1 MKVSL
6 RGDSV
11 RKKFVVFRCPVCG
24 KFTYAPLGQKTRL
37 CSFCGK
43 IIRIDPRTAVITDDA
58 KQASLLVKR
67 YNLKGGEKSYLE
79 ALKAQK
85 ERVLDLIEEVEQPS
99 EILPEEETS
108 VSLSKARRMFVM
120 LRERCSNPINIDEL
134 GKLCKKYG
142 LEWDWVREQLELLA
156 KEGTVIFPRPWLLQ
170 YIGEEDVEG
179 YTSKTKQLREKK
191 LLHQIK
197 NLRRIIAS
205 ILRGRKEPMSY
216 AELTEILTSEGFT
229 LEEIEETMRKLFL
242 EGLLVEPKPGYFL
255 WVGDL

>member
-1 MKVSL
+1 M
-6 RGDSV
+6 

-58 KQASLLVKR
+58 KQASLLVRR

-85 ERVLDLIEEVEQPS
+85 RKVLDSIKEMEQISEPS
-99 EILPEEETS
+99 PEENETS

-120 LRERCSNPINIDEL
+120 LKEECSNPINIDEL
-134 GKLCKKYG
+134 GKLCKKYR
-142 LEWDWVREQLELLA
+142 LEWDWVRDQLELLA

-170 YIGEEDVEG
+170 YIGGGNVEG
-179 YTSKTKQLREKK
+179 YALKTKHLREKK
-191 LLHQIK
+191 SLYQIK
-197 NLRRIIAS
+197 NLRKIIAT
-205 ILRGRKEPMSY
+205 ILRERKEPISY
-216 AELTEILTSEGFT
+216 VELTETLTGEGFA
-229 LEEIEETMRKLFL
+229 LEEIEEIVRKLFL
-242 EGLLVEPKPGYFL
+242 EGLLVEPKPGHFL